1 MKKTTVFIQDYD
13 GVEGAMKWIYNGY
26 HNAWENLG
34 YTPYYM
40 DKPDHALQHMCELS
54 TSGQD
59 YYIMASDIFWKA
71 VRDACLELD
80 MEEGFDAVIK
90 NSKKFFLFVL
100 PVKFPPP
107 WGGHNNFRTLLTTEL
122 IEFINEMDN
131 HKLWTFIDSE
141 REDVKKNFFSPWKDV
156 KTVPLAFD
164 NISYKYLEDEKYKF
178 DVCYI
183 GGRADNGF
191 DEKYKI
197 MWDHFSAF
205 KDSGLK
211 CGIFLGRNL
220 THEQENKILYN
231 SKVSIN
237 VHDAYQRELGLD
249 TNERTYKALGLTGV
263 MVSEIGRAHV

>member
-1 MKKTTVFIQDYD
+1 MI
-13 GVEGAMKWIYNGY
+13 E
-26 HNAWENLG
+26 
-34 YTPYYM
+34 
-40 DKPDHALQHMCELS
+40 
-54 TSGQD
+54 
-59 YYIMASDIFWKA
+59 
-71 VRDACLELD
+71 
-80 MEEGFDAVIK
+80 
-90 NSKKFFLFVL
+90 NSKKFFLFTL
-100 PVKFPPP
+100 PAKFPPP
-107 WGGHNNFRTLLTTEL
+107 WGEHNNFRTLLTTEL
-122 IEFINEMDN
+122 IELINGMDN

-141 REDVKKNFFSPWKDV
+141 SEDVKKNFFSPWKDV

-249 TNERTYKALGLTGV
+249 TNERTFKALGLTGV
-263 MVSEIGRAHV
+263 MVSDDIHQLKRLFPDVKRTNDPKEMVKFVKEYVKMPEEQLNSIKEKNRKMILENHTYTRRVKQMLEL